1 MEVPMLKLKTLLLA
15 LLVLSISFGCVCSKC
30 KKEIEPDRVQDSEM
44 TTISEQ
50 NNALAFKLYEMADKP
65 GKNMFY
71 SPHSIST
78 ALSMVYG
85 GARNS
90 TFEQMSKA
98 LYFGLPEMKQHEGYL
113 ALQKELNRISENGK
127 AELNVANAIFG
138 AESRK
143 ALVQKDF
150 IKLLQQQYLSDYYNL
165 DFKDYSGTAKFINKW
180 VMDKTHDRIKD
191 LVNEDHIRGSNEG
204 MVLVNAIY
212 FKGSWLNEFDPR
224 LTIEDKFYVSSK
236 KRGEDQSRPV
246 EMMSA
251 RARYQYGE
259 VPGAQL
265 IELPYAERDLSM
277 LFVLPDEI
285 DGFAKKLNSANLMNW
300 QESMSP
306 REVQLYIPK
315 FKFELTFD
323 GLTDILKAMGMT
335 DAFDHARADFSGII
349 PKESGLG
356 VFIHDIIHK
365 AFVEVN
371 EEGTEAA
378 AATGIVVATKMS
390 PEPDEVVTFRADKP
404 FVYILL
410 HKPSNTV
417 LFMGKMNE
425 PPKQ

>member
-1 MEVPMLKLKTLLLA
+1 MIKMRTLLLA
-15 LLVLSISFGCVCSKC
+15 MLVLTVSFGCVCNKC
-30 KKEIEPDRVQDSEM
+30 KKDKNPVEKQEIEL
-44 TTISEQ
+44 TTVSEQ

-71 SPHSIST
+71 SPHSISS

-85 GARNS
+85 GAHKN
-90 TFEQMSKA
+90 TMEQMSKA
-98 LYFGLPEMKQHEGYL
+98 LCFGLSQKEQHQGYL
-113 ALQKELNRISENGK
+113 ELQKELNRITEGGK
-127 AELNVANAIFG
+127 AELNVANAVFG
-138 AESRK
+138 SESRK
-143 ALVQKDF
+143 DLVQKDYV
-150 IKLLQQQYLSDYYNL
+150 KLVRDFYLSDYYNL
-165 DFKDYSGTAKFINKW
+165 DFKDYSGTAKFINRW
-180 VMDKTHDRIKD
+180 VMDKTRDRIKD

-212 FKGSWLNEFDPR
+212 FKGSWLNEFDPKM
-224 LTIEDKFYVSSK
+224 TIEDQFYVSSK
-236 KRGEDQSRPV
+236 KRGDEFSRPV

-251 RARYQYGE
+251 RANYRYGE
-259 VPGAQL
+259 APGVQL
-265 IELPYAERDLSM
+265 LELPYAEKDLAM

-285 DGFAKKLNSANLMNW
+285 DGFAKQLNPANLNKW
-300 QESMSP
+300 QESLSQ

-315 FKFELTFD
+315 FKFDITFE

-335 DAFDHARADFSGII
+335 DAFDPLKSDFSGII
-349 PKESGLG
+349 PNETGRGLY
-356 VFIHDIIHK
+356 VYDIIHK
-365 AFVEVN
+365 AFVEVS

-390 PEPDEVVTFRADKP
+390 MEPEQTITFRADKP

-425 PPKQ
+425 PPKA

>member
-1 MEVPMLKLKTLLLA
+1 MLKLRTLLLA
-15 LLVLSISFGCVCSKC
+15 LLVLSFSFGCVCNKC
-30 KKEIEPDRVQDSEM
+30 KKDKEPVRTQEDEM

-71 SPHSIST
+71 SPHSIGT

-85 GARNS
+85 GARKN

-98 LYFGLPEMKQHEGYL
+98 LYFGLPEMQQHEGYL
-113 ALQKELNRISENGK
+113 KLQKELNRISEEGK

-143 ALVQKDF
+143 DLVQKDF

-165 DFKDYSGTAKFINKW
+165 DFKDFSGTAKFINTW
-180 VMDKTHDRIKD
+180 VMDKTRDRIKE
-191 LVNEDHIRGSNEG
+191 LVDEDHIRGSNEG

-212 FKGSWLNEFDPR
+212 FKGSWLDEFDPK

-236 KRGEDQSRPV
+236 KRGEEQARPV

-251 RARYQYGE
+251 RARYKYGE
-259 VPGAQL
+259 APGVQL
-265 IELPYAERDLSM
+265 LELPYAERDLAM

-285 DGFAKKLNSANLMNW
+285 DGFAKQLNSTNLMKW
-300 QESMSP
+300 QESLSA

-315 FKFELTFD
+315 FKFDITFE
-323 GLTDILKAMGMT
+323 GLTEILKTMGMT
-335 DAFDHARADFSGII
+335 DAFDHAKADFSGII
-349 PKESGLG
+349 PNDTGRG

-378 AATGIVVATKMS
+378 AATGIVIATKMS
-390 PEPDEVVTFRADKP
+390 PEPDEVITFRADKP

-425 PPKQ
+425 PPKA